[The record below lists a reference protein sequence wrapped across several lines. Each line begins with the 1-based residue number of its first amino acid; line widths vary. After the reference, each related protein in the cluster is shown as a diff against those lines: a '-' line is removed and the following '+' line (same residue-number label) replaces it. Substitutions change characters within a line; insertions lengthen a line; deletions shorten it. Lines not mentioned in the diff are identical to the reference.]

1 MEILDLSPLHDE
13 PADYPALHIGADGEV
28 DPTYCS
34 LQVESLLDVFVNDV
48 LVMHLTCSAG
58 SLAELALGRLYT
70 EGIIGSAD
78 EVDALSVCESSMR
91 AYVYL
96 KDRAARPKLR
106 DAEEVPTCCTGN
118 RILRDFVGANRELR
132 GVEPIAWKASAV
144 LSLAREFG
152 KDKTAHARTKG
163 AHSAYLA
170 TLDGE
175 VLTVGEDIGRHN
187 AFDKV
192 VGWALIHGVDL
203 SRCMLFTSGR
213 VPTDMVT
220 KAIRSRIPVLISKA
234 VATDKTVR
242 IARQYGLT
250 LLCSA
255 TAKGFDVIAD
265 SKLMRKEIRQAV

>member
-1 MEILDLSPLHDE
+1 MDILDFSPLRDE
-13 PADYPALHIGADGEV
+13 PQEYPALHIGADGEV
-28 DPTYCS
+28 VRTLCP
-34 LQVESLLDVFVNDV
+34 LQVESLLDVYVNDA
-48 LVMHLTCSAG
+48 LVMHLTCSA
-58 SLAELALGRLYT
+58 SNLAELVLGRLFT
-70 EGIIGSAD
+70 EGIIGSTD
-78 EVDALSVCESSMR
+78 EIEAVSICESSLR

-96 KDRAARPKLR
+96 KDRGARPQLR
-106 DAEEVPTCCTGN
+106 NAEDVPTCCTGN
-118 RILRDFVGANRELR
+118 RILRDFVGGNRELLA
-132 GVEPIAWKASAV
+132 VEPVAWKASAV
-144 LSLAREFG
+144 IALAREFG

-192 VGWALIHGVDL
+192 VGWALINGVDL
-203 SRCMLFTSGR
+203 SQCMLFTSGR

-220 KAIRSRIPVLISKA
+220 KAIRARIPVLVSKA

-242 IARQYGLT
+242 IARQYALT

-255 TAKGFDVIAD
+255 SAKGFDVIAD
-265 SKLMRKEIRQAV
+265 SRLMRKEVRLAG